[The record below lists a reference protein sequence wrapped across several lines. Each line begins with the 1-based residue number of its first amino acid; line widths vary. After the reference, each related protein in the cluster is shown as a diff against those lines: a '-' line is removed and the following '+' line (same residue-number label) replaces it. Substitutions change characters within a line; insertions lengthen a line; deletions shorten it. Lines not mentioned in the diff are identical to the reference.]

1 MPNGGYYL
9 DSTARK
15 YTSQHSAAESSMV
28 AQPSADAGKHC
39 AYNQSRERF
48 LGSDVDAADF
58 SITSLDERLPS
69 LATNAGA
76 GLWLLPFRGISP
88 TSVRIPLD
96 LIYLDQNCRVLETVE
111 SFPISRVSNSC
122 PTAASVLVLAAN
134 TIRSTETQRG
144 DLLILCEP
152 EEMKRRL
159 QELAKSNPAVKTEVT
174 DAFSKNEPA
183 RVVPGRLL
191 MWEDRLKAK
200 DSAVEIPAP
209 AAIPAEVPSAEPQ
222 TLFPKAQET
231 AAEVPAEKTVK
242 PAKSWLQR
250 WLKPDPPDPRKALR
264 ESINGLSAYFFTGG
278 APVEHSVRD
287 ISLTGM
293 YLLTEE
299 RWYPGTVVRMTLTDR
314 MQATVEHS
322 ITMNVTVM
330 RWGNDGVGLKFVVRN
345 PKEKGNGMGSAYS
358 DAMDIALVDQFIQRL
373 KSVRG

>member
-1 MPNGGYYL
+1 MANRGYYL

-15 YTSQHSAAESSMV
+15 YPSQYSAAESSMV

-58 SITSLDERLPS
+58 SLSSLDARLPL
-69 LATNAGA
+69 LATNTGA

-88 TSVRIPLD
+88 TSVRVPLD
-96 LIYLDQNCRVLETVE
+96 LIYLDQECRVLETVE

-134 TIRSTETQRG
+134 TISSTETQRG
-144 DLLILCEP
+144 DVLILCEP
-152 EEMKRRL
+152 DEMKRRL
-159 QELAKSNPAVKTEVT
+159 QQLAKESPVAKPEVT
-174 DAFSKNEPA
+174 DAFSKNEPV
-183 RVVPGRLL
+183 RGVPGRVL

-200 DSAVEIPAP
+200 DSAVEVPAST
-209 AAIPAEVPSAEPQ
+209 AAPVEVPSAEPPS
-222 TLFPKAQET
+222 LFPKTQET
-231 AAEVPAEKTVK
+231 VAPEPPQKTAK
-242 PAKSWLQR
+242 PAKSWLQKL
-250 WLKPDPPDPRKALR
+250 LKPDPPDPRKASR

-293 YLLTEE
+293 YLFTEE

-314 MQATVEHS
+314 LQATVEHS
-322 ITMNVTVM
+322 ITLNVTVM

-345 PKEKGNGMGSAYS
+345 PKEKGNGMRDNFSEAT
-358 DAMDIALVDQFIQRL
+358 DIALVDQFIQRL